1 MSLDAV
7 DIQVPCHASWEEM
20 KGDARVRFCGACK
33 LNVYNLSEMARGEAE
48 ALVQKRE
55 GRLCVRFY
63 RRPDG
68 TVLTKDCRLLLRARK
83 RLAAAWAV
91 GIAAVLALAA
101 WVGFLKRP
109 GLCASGPPPMVMG
122 GIQPAPKTLMG
133 DVAAPRM
140 GEALAPPP

>member
-68 TVLTKDCRLLLRARK
+68 TVLTKDCRLLLKARK

-101 WVGFLKRP
+101 W
-109 GLCASGPPPMVMG
+109 SGWLRRLAEGPTPALQGAMPPPRA
-122 GIQPAPKTLMG
+122 IMG
-133 DVAAPRM
+133 DTTGPTM
-140 GEALAPPP
+140 GRTPATPP